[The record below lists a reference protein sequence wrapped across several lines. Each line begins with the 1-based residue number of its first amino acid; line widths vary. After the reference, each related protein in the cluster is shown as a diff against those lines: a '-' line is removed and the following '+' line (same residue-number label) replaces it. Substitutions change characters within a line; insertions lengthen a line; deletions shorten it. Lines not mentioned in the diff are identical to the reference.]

1 MTGRAG
7 RAAPL
12 LVSAAGAMIVALD
25 GTVLLMAQPS
35 LQRSLGVSGA
45 QIQWT
50 STGYLVAVAAL
61 LVVAGRLGD
70 RYGHLRLLRVGLLGF
85 GVASA
90 GIALAPSAGWVIGLR
105 VAQGVCGA
113 LLQPATLAVLRLA
126 YPEKELRRAV
136 TVRTAAIAVAAGSG
150 PVLGGLLVAHFG
162 WRSVFWI
169 NLPIVLAV
177 VALAAAVR
185 LPAPDRATAQRLDLA
200 GAVLLAGSLAVLV
213 HALAE
218 IPGRGW
224 AAPATLAGLG
234 VVAGLVAL
242 LVVSERRSAH
252 PIVPSAVAR
261 SVPVTAAMALLLA
274 ATAGLFG
281 SLFTATFLLQGTLRL
296 DPLAT
301 GLRVLPLTVLMVLG
315 SPLAGAALGRP
326 GPRPTALTGTLLV
339 VLGTAGLEEAAM
351 RGAAG
356 LTGVAFGLIG
366 AGFAAVMVTATGTVV
381 GDAPPAHAGA
391 VGGLKQTATN
401 IGPTLGA
408 LATSTHGAAT
418 AGSTLLLLAGVT
430 AAGLVPA
437 LLLPG
442 VRGAHGSEVSG
453 AGAGR

>member
-35 LQRSLGVSGA
+35 LQRSLGASGA

-85 GVASA
+85 GLASA

-105 VAQGVCGA
+105 VAQGVFGA

-126 YPEKELRRAV
+126 YPERELRRAV
-136 TVRTAAIAVAAGSG
+136 AVRTAAIAVAAGSG

-177 VALAAAVR
+177 VALATAVR
-185 LPAPDRATAQRLDLA
+185 LLAPEPATPQRLDLA
-200 GAVLLAGSLAVLV
+200 GAVLLAASLAVLV

-218 IPGRGW
+218 IPVRGW
-224 AAPATLAGLG
+224 AAPATLAELSL
-234 VVAGLVAL
+234 AAALVAL

-261 SVPVTAAMALLLA
+261 SVPVTAAMALLLVVTA
-274 ATAGLFG
+274 ALFG
-281 SLFTATFLLQGTLRL
+281 SLFTATFLLQDTLHL

-315 SPLAGAALGRP
+315 SPLAGAALGRW

-339 VLGTAGLEEAAM
+339 ALGTAGLAESAL

-356 LTGVAFGLIG
+356 LTGVAFALIG

-381 GDAPPAHAGA
+381 GDAPPAHAGT

-401 IGPTLGA
+401 IGPTLGIA
-408 LATSTHGAAT
+408 LATSTHGAAM
-418 AGSTLLLLAGVT
+418 AGNTLLLLAGVT
-430 AAGLVPA
+430 AVGLIPA

-442 VRGAHGSEVSG
+442 VRGAEAVG

>member
-315 SPLAGAALGRP
+315 SPLAGAALGRW

-351 RGAAG
+351 RGAA
-356 LTGVAFGLIG
+356 GLIG

-401 IGPTLGA
+401 IGPTLGIA

>member
-1 MTGRAG
+1 MTGWAG

-35 LQRSLGVSGA
+35 LRRSLGASGA
-45 QIQWT
+45 QTQWT

-85 GVASA
+85 GLASA

-105 VAQGVCGA
+105 VAQGVFGA

-136 TVRTAAIAVAAGSG
+136 AVRTAAIAVAAGSG

-177 VALAAAVR
+177 VVLATAVR
-185 LPAPDRATAQRLDLA
+185 LPTPERATPQRLDLA
-200 GAVLLAGSLAVLV
+200 GAALLAASLAVLV

-218 IPGRGW
+218 IPVRGW
-224 AAPATLAGLG
+224 AAPATLAELSLT
-234 VVAGLVAL
+234 AGLVAL

-261 SVPVTAAMALLLA
+261 SVPVTAAMALLLVVTA
-274 ATAGLFG
+274 ALFG
-281 SLFTATFLLQGTLRL
+281 SLFTATFLLQETLRL

-315 SPLAGAALGRP
+315 SPLAGAALGRW

-339 VLGTAGLEEAAM
+339 ALGAAGLAEAAL

-356 LTGVAFGLIG
+356 LTGVAFALIG

-381 GDAPPAHAGA
+381 GDAPPAHAGT

-401 IGPTLGA
+401 IGPTLGIA
-408 LATSTHGAAT
+408 LATSTHGAAS

-430 AAGLVPA
+430 AVGLVPA
-437 LLLPG
+437 VLLPG
-442 VRGAHGSEVSG
+442 VRGAEAVG